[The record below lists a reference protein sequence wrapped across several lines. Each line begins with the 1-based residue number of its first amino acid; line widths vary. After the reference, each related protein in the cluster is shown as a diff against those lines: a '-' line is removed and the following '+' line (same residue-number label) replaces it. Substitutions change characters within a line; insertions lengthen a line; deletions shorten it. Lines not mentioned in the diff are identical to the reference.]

1 MTATEYL
8 QQVSAYRNNVI
19 RAHKIGDQDRI
30 EHCEKEYKAFIC
42 KVTDQLENLGN
53 EKYAMILFEKHIE
66 QKTLV
71 QIAAETKYYYGYMRK
86 LHIDA
91 LKAFEAKYLQGT

>member
-1 MTATEYL
+1 
-8 QQVSAYRNNVI
+8 
-19 RAHKIGDQDRI
+19 
-30 EHCEKEYKAFIC
+30 
-42 KVTDQLENLGN
+42 
-53 EKYAMILFEKHIE
+53 MILFEKHIE

-91 LKAFEAKYLQGT
+91 LKAFEAKYLQGG